1 MMVRIIVIIRRAPKE
16 TPIPMPIFSS
26 VDDEDGE
33 LEGAELGGED
43 GAVERILEPTT
54 WFVLDVVCK
63 TEIEVGE
70 EAREE
75 AVDVIPAPSVEVDE
89 GVRVYSVRL
98 RGIAFIERRVLPHP

>member
-1 MMVRIIVIIRRAPKE
+1 MIIRIIVRIRRAPKE
-16 TPIPMPIFSS
+16 TPIPMPTFSS
-26 VDDEDGE
+26 VDGEDGG

-63 TEIEVGE
+63 AEIEVGE

-75 AVDVIPAPSVEVDE
+75 IVGGIPVLSEEVDE
-89 GVRVYSVRL
+89 DIGVYSVRL